1 MIKDIDLIT
10 QLLMSQGMREVH
22 IEIVDKDGNHSKFDY
37 HAHQST
43 PIKPE
48 RVTHVKDQIGEHN
61 V

>member
-10 QLLMSQGMREVH
+10 QLIMSQGMKEVH

-37 HAHQST
+37 RAHQPT
-43 PIKPE
+43 QIKPE
-48 RVTHVKDQIGEHN
+48 RVNHVKAQIGEHN

>member
-10 QLLMSQGMREVH
+10 QLIMSQGMREVH

-37 HAHQST
+37 RAHQPTS
-43 PIKPE
+43 IKPE
-48 RVTHVKDQIGEHN
+48 ITAHVKPLIGEHN

>member
-48 RVTHVKDQIGEHN
+48 RVNHVKTVIGEHN

>member
-10 QLLMSQGMREVH
+10 QLIMSQGMREVH

-37 HAHQST
+37 RALQPT

-48 RVTHVKDQIGEHN
+48 RVNHGFNMIGEHN

>member
-10 QLLMSQGMREVH
+10 QLLMSQGMKEVH

-37 HAHQST
+37 HAHQPT

>member
-37 HAHQST
+37 LARQPT

>member
-37 HAHQST
+37 RAHQPT

-48 RVTHVKDQIGEHN
+48 RVNHVKDQIGEHN